1 MNLFLYFCALIWISM
16 NFWQVLMYTIPALV
30 VLLSVWIVM
39 HKLFKDEEQKR
50 LWELKKASQKE
61 ISPTRLRAYERLA
74 LVLERTQPEALVM
87 GLNER
92 LEAAGESLANLS
104 VTKMQQELLRTVRL
118 EFDHNLSQ
126 QVYVSDET
134 WAKIIGARDE
144 MAAFIS
150 TMAIHMPKESTSM
163 DYAKVLMTAYRN
175 NGETPHQ
182 IALDALKEEAR
193 GLL

>member
-1 MNLFLYFCALIWISM
+1 M

-30 VLLSVWIVM
+30 VLISVWIVM
-39 HKLFKDEEQKR
+39 NKLFKDEEQKR

-87 GLNER
+87 GLSER
-92 LEAAGESLANLS
+92 LEAAGESLASLS
-104 VTKMQQELLRTVRL
+104 VMKMQQELLRTIRL

-134 WAKIIGARDE
+134 WAKIIGSRDE
-144 MAAFIS
+144 IAAFVS
-150 TMAIHMPKESTSM
+150 AMAMQLPKESTAM
-163 DYAKVLMTAYRN
+163 DYAKVLMTAYRQ

-182 IALDALKEEAR
+182 IAMEALKEEAR

>member
-1 MNLFLYFCALIWISM
+1 MS
-16 NFWQVLMYTIPALV
+16 FWQVMMFTIPALV

-39 HKLFKDEEQKR
+39 HKLFKTEEEKR
-50 LWELKKASQKE
+50 LWELKRASQKE

-74 LVLERTQPEALVM
+74 LVLERTQPEALIM
-87 GLNER
+87 GLSER
-92 LEAAGESLANLS
+92 LEASGESLSGL
-104 VTKMQQELLRTVRL
+104 TIMRMQQELLRTVRL

-126 QVYVSDET
+126 QIYVSDET
-134 WAKIIGARDE
+134 WSKIIGARDE

-150 TMAIHMPKESTSM
+150 AMALQLPKESTSM
-163 DYAKVLMTAYRN
+163 DYAKVLMTAYRS

-182 IALDALKEEAR
+182 IAMEALKDEAR

>member
-1 MNLFLYFCALIWISM
+1 MNYFLYFCALIWIGM

-30 VLLSVWIVM
+30 VLISVWIVM
-39 HKLFKDEEQKR
+39 NKVFKDEEQKR

-134 WAKIIGARDE
+134 WSKIIGARDE

-150 TMAIHMPKESTSM
+150 TMAIQMPKESTSM

>member
-1 MNLFLYFCALIWISM
+1 MKYFLYLCALIWIRM

-30 VLLSVWIVM
+30 VLISVWIVM
-39 HKLFKDEEQKR
+39 NKIFKDEEQKR

-61 ISPTRLRAYERLA
+61 ISPTRLRAYERLV

-87 GLNER
+87 GLSER
-92 LEAAGESLANLS
+92 LEAAGESLASLS
-104 VTKMQQELLRTVRL
+104 IMKMQQELLRTVRL

-150 TMAIHMPKESTSM
+150 TMAIQMPKESTSM
-163 DYAKVLMTAYRN
+163 DYAKVLMTAYRQ

-182 IALDALKEEAR
+182 MALEALKDEAR

>member
-1 MNLFLYFCALIWISM
+1 M
-16 NFWQVLMYTIPALV
+16 NFWQVMMYTIPALV
-30 VLLSVWIVM
+30 VLISVWIVM
-39 HKLFKDEEQKR
+39 SKLFKDEEQKR

-61 ISPTRLRAYERLA
+61 VSPTRLRAYERLV

-87 GLNER
+87 GLSER
-92 LEAAGESLANLS
+92 LESAGESLINLS

-144 MAAFIS
+144 IAAFIS
-150 TMAIHMPKESTSM
+150 SMAIQMPKDSTSM

-182 IALDALKEEAR
+182 IALEALKDEAR

>member
-1 MNLFLYFCALIWISM
+1 MS
-16 NFWQVLMYTIPALV
+16 FWQVMMFTIPALV
-30 VLLSVWIVM
+30 VLISVWIVM
-39 HKLFKDEEQKR
+39 NKLFKNEEEKR
-50 LWELKKASQKE
+50 LWELKLASQKE

-87 GLNER
+87 GLSER
-92 LEAAGESLANLS
+92 LESAGESMASLP
-104 VTKMQQELLRTVRL
+104 VMKMQQELLRTVRL

-126 QVYVSDET
+126 QIYVSDET
-134 WAKIIGARDE
+134 WSKIIGARDE
-144 MAAFIS
+144 MGAFIS
-150 TMAIHMPKESTSM
+150 AMAMQLPPESTAM

-182 IALDALKEEAR
+182 MALDALKDEAR